1 MYIVCYIICHV
12 QHTEHTVWHVVLCC
26 VVHLAGFR
34 GGLPFSSGNSVHV
47 LYNKNVCDMTSVTH
61 SMQPCTS
68 VIIAC
73 VLPFNTPKLAS

>member
-1 MYIVCYIICHV
+1 MCNTLNTQYGM
-12 QHTEHTVWHVVLCC
+12 LCC
-26 VVHLAGFR
+26 VVLVHLAGFR

-47 LYNKNVCDMTSVTH
+47 LYSKNVCDMTSVTH